1 MSLEIKLAL
10 WSIGAVGLL
19 ALVMTIVGASQF
31 MVGVVTVPC
40 LLLCMVLVGLGFR
53 ADQKAE
59 QALQAERERLTVE
72 ARANRR

>member
-1 MSLEIKLAL
+1 MSLEMKLAL

-19 ALVMTIVGASQF
+19 ALVMTIAGASQF

-59 QALQAERERLTVE
+59 AALQAERERLTAE
-72 ARANRR
+72 ARAGRG